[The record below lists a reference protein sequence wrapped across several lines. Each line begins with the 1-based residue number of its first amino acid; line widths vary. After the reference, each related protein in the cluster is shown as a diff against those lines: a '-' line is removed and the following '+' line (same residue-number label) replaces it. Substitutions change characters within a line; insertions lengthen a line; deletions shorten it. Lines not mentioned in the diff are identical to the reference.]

1 MVLEF
6 LRFLVLI
13 KRVVQTWTDRSVLR
27 RKS

>member
-13 KRVVQTWTDRSVLR
+13 KGVVQTWTDRSVLR